1 MKERPLLGS
10 ILCAR
15 QRITQDQ
22 LKEALKIHMRTGKSL
37 GRVLIDLA
45 YVTSEEICEALG
57 VQHELPTVLLKNIPL
72 SETIL
77 NEVPSDVVE
86 AYDVIPVSLE
96 NDILTLAVSDLM
108 NIVRLDDL
116 KFILGKDIHLV
127 LTSDLDLSFAKAK
140 YYQIITPEEDEK
152 NIHSFEV
159 MEELVQVASEET
171 PVIELVNLVLSQSIR
186 DMASDIHFESLL
198 DCMRVRCRMDGL
210 LVEVMT
216 IPTALS
222 AIVISRIKVM
232 CEMDIAETRLPQ
244 DGRIDF
250 SIGDKVIDLRVATLS
265 TIYGE
270 SLVIRVL
277 DKGSVALS
285 LRDLGLSQEDE
296 MILQQ
301 FLMHPSGVVLTTGPT
316 GSGKTTTIYALLKE
330 LNHVSRKI
338 ITVEDPIEYEVD
350 GVIQIAVKAKIGL
363 TFSQCLRHILRQDPD
378 ILMVGEIRDEETM
391 SMSIQSALTGHLV
404 LSTLHTNDTVGSI
417 TRLLDMGIEPF
428 LITSTVNVVMAQRLV
443 RKLCSYCKEE
453 DSPRKAFLH
462 ELEIDNH
469 DVSLHKFYAAVG
481 CDRCQMTGYRGRIGI
496 FEVLKMSSKVKTL
509 ILKSASANVI
519 RETACQEGMRLLRDD
534 GLAKVF
540 AGITSLDELVQEG
553 VAPTKR

>member
-363 TFSQCLRHILRQDPD
+363 TFSQCLRHILRQDP
-378 ILMVGEIRDEETM
+378 V
-391 SMSIQSALTGHLV
+391 
-404 LSTLHTNDTVGSI
+404 
-417 TRLLDMGIEPF
+417 F
-428 LITSTVNVVMAQRLV
+428 L
-443 RKLCSYCKEE
+443 E
-453 DSPRKAFLH
+453 
-462 ELEIDNH
+462 
-469 DVSLHKFYAAVG
+469 
-481 CDRCQMTGYRGRIGI
+481 
-496 FEVLKMSSKVKTL
+496 
-509 ILKSASANVI
+509 
-519 RETACQEGMRLLRDD
+519 
-534 GLAKVF
+534 
-540 AGITSLDELVQEG
+540 
-553 VAPTKR
+553 